1 MTGVASVCALA
12 AKHHHQLRVRQP
24 ELAVLKSA
32 KAKAGNCN
40 RKESLVR
47 HHRRRQVDLARAE
60 VTRLYHPKRQSFRI
74 GSEGRITI
82 PWKQPP
88 KVRRRK
94 QLDVRPR
101 ARWRWAR
108 VWLVPLRVVWRAVLL
123 HRVPGVYI
131 LSPAYRPTNGFNR
144 LQIYFSVLHLEP
156 LYALLH
162 LPALITSNHA
172 HWWILETLGISSTT
186 ITVVELHI
194 TNKCLCTVRV
204 CSTGMRCACNF
215 F

>member
-12 AKHHHQLRVRQP
+12 AKHHHQRRVRQP

-60 VTRLYHPKRQSFRI
+60 VTRLYHPKRQSSRI
-74 GSEGRITI
+74 GSEGKTTI
-82 PWKQPP
+82 PWKRPP

-101 ARWRWAR
+101 ALWRWAR
-108 VWLVPLRVVWRAVLL
+108 VWLVPLRVVWQAVLL

-131 LSPAYRPTNGFNR
+131 LSPVYRPTNVFNR
-144 LQIYFSVLHLEP
+144 LYLFLSPPPRTIIRSASFTCVNNVQSRSSMDSGDSGHLKYNNNSRRTSHHKQVPLHSSGL
-156 LYALLH
+156 LYRYAL
-162 LPALITSNHA
+162 
-172 HWWILETLGISSTT
+172 
-186 ITVVELHI
+186 
-194 TNKCLCTVRV
+194 C
-204 CSTGMRCACNF
+204 M
-215 F
+215 